1 MGRRKEDGTE
11 KEIRGEEDGKERRNI
26 GGGLGRR
33 EDRSED
39 RFGKEREEEKS
50 IV

>member
-1 MGRRKEDGTE
+1 MNIGMRNEDG
-11 KEIRGEEDGKERRNI
+11 REEERNEDWEENRI
-26 GGGLGRR
+26 LGLGRR